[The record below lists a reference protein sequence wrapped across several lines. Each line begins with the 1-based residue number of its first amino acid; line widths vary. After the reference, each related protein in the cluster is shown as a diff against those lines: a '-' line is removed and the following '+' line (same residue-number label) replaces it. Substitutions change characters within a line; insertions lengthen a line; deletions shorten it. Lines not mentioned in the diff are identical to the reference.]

1 MAGLVSERREGLMD
15 YEDLEPTVPYGTA
28 LAMLLSVLVGVV
40 AAVVLIPSWAP
51 ELAASLFGS
60 SPKAYWY
67 LSRTSAFAAYGL
79 LWVSMAMGM
88 TITNRLAR
96 LWPGGPAAFE
106 LHQYSS
112 LLGLNL
118 ALFHALILLGDRFI
132 DYQLRQLLV
141 PFGSVNY
148 EPLAVGVGQI
158 AFYALILVSLSF
170 YVRKR
175 IGHTLWRLLH
185 YFSFLTY
192 ALVFVHGLLSGTDT
206 NSVIGLGIY
215 AASGI
220 SLLFLLVYRLLT
232 MVFPLERVARS
243 RGASQ

>member
-1 MAGLVSERREGLMD
+1 MRDEESPLMD
-15 YEDLEPTVPYGTA
+15 YEDLEPAVPYGTA

-40 AAVVLIPSWAP
+40 AAVVLIPTWAP
-51 ELAASLFGS
+51 ELANSLFGT

-79 LWVSMAMGM
+79 LWISMALGM
-88 TITNRLAR
+88 TITNKMAR

-132 DYQLRQLLV
+132 NYQLRQVLV

-148 EPLAVGVGQI
+148 EPLGVGFGQV

-175 IGHTLWRLLH
+175 IGHKLWRLLH
-185 YFSFLTY
+185 YLSFLTY
-192 ALVFVHGLLSGTDT
+192 GLVFVHGLLSGTDSD
-206 NSVIGLGIY
+206 SVIGLGIY
-215 AASGI
+215 VTSAI
-220 SLLFLLVYRLLT
+220 SLLFLLMYRLLT
-232 MVFPLERVARS
+232 AVFPVQRS
-243 RGASQ
+243 RRAR